1 MVLSTWYKPN
11 KQKNKCIQKVLCSG
25 KIETELDGSAVYS
38 SLNTRNEYSVAETFS
53 FFSSAIT
60 KEASGLGWGV
70 EVNFFQIQQPEIG
83 KVRKICW
90 NHLQF
95 MAAYI
100 SVAAARK
107 MSLSVYTVL
116 DNKLAPC
123 TSVIASKCPRVCA
136 INYPLPMFITNSGL
150 CTIIWL
156 YKCSTLLC
164 VISTIQIIPFH
175 IFTKWP
181 KWYVVTYYCVVFLE
195 I

>member
-1 MVLSTWYKPN
+1 MGQMIFL
-11 KQKNKCIQKVLCSG
+11 
-25 KIETELDGSAVYS
+25 S
-38 SLNTRNEYSVAETFS
+38 SLFITAHHKWIQCSWNIHSFS
-53 FFSSAIT
+53 FLCHR
-60 KEASGLGWGV
+60 KGGKWCDSGCRGQL
-70 EVNFFQIQQPEIG
+70 FQIQQPEMG

-95 MAAYI
+95 IAAYI
-100 SVAAARK
+100 SVAAAGK
-107 MSLSVYTVL
+107 MSLSLSAEL

-123 TSVIASKCPRVCA
+123 TSVIASKCPQVCA

-181 KWYVVTYYCVVFLE
+181 KWYVVTHYCVVFLE